1 MFVRNELIFT
11 LPLQEGQ
18 IVVALGEVS
27 CKGSGCLPGSE
38 EVYKE
43 ALRRLKCTKRLGGS
57 AHVERYDGFRTEGNG
72 VEGGD
77 SHSAEGLICRT
88 VGIGG
93 RDDGDRVRNSSHQE
107 ADLIA

>member
-1 MFVRNELIFT
+1 MRNELIFT
-11 LPLQEGQ
+11 LAFQEGQ
-18 IVVALGEVS
+18 IVVALGEVP
-27 CKGSGCLPGSE
+27 CKGSGCLSGSE

-43 ALRRLKCTKRLGGS
+43 ALRRLKRAERLRGP

-77 SHSAEGLICRT
+77 GHSAERLICRT

-107 ADLIA
+107 ADLIG